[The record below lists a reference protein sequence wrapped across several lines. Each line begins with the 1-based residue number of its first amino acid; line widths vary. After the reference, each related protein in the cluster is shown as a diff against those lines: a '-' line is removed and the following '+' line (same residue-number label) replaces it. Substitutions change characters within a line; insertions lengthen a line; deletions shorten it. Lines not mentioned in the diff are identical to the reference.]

1 MFRELRSRAFCI
13 ENAPEKVPGERS
25 ETRLRS
31 FQSQGAVHQWL
42 KTPRH
47 RLRKSFAALSDGFSR
62 KTCLPDSG
70 PWRQIRSMRNRLGG
84 PAPAFQ
90 NGTVPAEQQTSAPGQ
105 FICQPQGIARR
116 HDGKGRGKRVCVRCG
131 GSECAGAY
139 CAYGA

>member
-70 PWRQIRSMRNRLGG
+70 PWRQMRSN
-84 PAPAFQ
+84 
-90 NGTVPAEQQTSAPGQ
+90 AE
-105 FICQPQGIARR
+105 
-116 HDGKGRGKRVCVRCG
+116 
-131 GSECAGAY
+131 
-139 CAYGA
+139 